1 MTIDYRTARLIGH
14 QSVAGEAWKF
24 TDRDLVGAIQQYQES
39 NLFGVGLPTF
49 DSELAALHAEL
60 ESRIEG
66 TGTT

>member
-14 QSVAGEAWKF
+14 QAVAGEAWKY
-24 TDRDLVGAIQQYQES
+24 TDRDLVGAIQEMQNS
-39 NLFGVGLPTF
+39 NLYGLGLTTF

-66 TGTT
+66 TDS